1 VISRA
6 SRGGP
11 QREDVP
17 TPRTTE
23 RTESSRPAQHSDS
36 LRCPADVK
44 KHNRAYVER
53 GVLKGVHP
61 DGDARR
67 PARPAEL
74 AAGPLAP
81 GKKIPPGKERRPPS
95 QRPTAFPFARCSLT
109 SASGG
114 RGCTPSGLSLPK
126 KYESGTEDDTLVLPD
141 SLPRRRAVIHV
152 PHRPP
157 RTAVLALLY
166 FIVPPSGGRG
176 CSPSWLA
183 LPSTRP
189 SVDQRLVR
197 LVLRDSRASPD
208 GELHSPPEASNG
220 VFLLPRP
227 PPAGAASVF
236 GRRRRFVISSV
247 LDRTHRFRSLYGLCT
262 ALRGEPRR
270 PLLHSARF
278 VIPSESSRDESSFVT
293 LSSRA
298 RARAPL
304 I

>member
-1 VISRA
+1 MR
-6 SRGGP
+6 
-11 QREDVP
+11 DVP
-17 TPRTTE
+17 QDRL
-23 RTESSRPAQHSDS
+23 SSRRGRSRRGKRSPRGMSVVPPAKDP
-36 LRCPADVK
+36 RCSPC
-44 KHNRAYVER
+44 
-53 GVLKGVHP
+53 
-61 DGDARR
+61 
-67 PARPAEL
+67 
-74 AAGPLAP
+74 
-81 GKKIPPGKERRPPS
+81 
-95 QRPTAFPFARCSLT
+95 ARCSPRPP
-109 SASGG
+109 G
-114 RGCTPSGLSLPK
+114 TPSGLSLPK

-278 VIPSESSRDESSFVT
+278 VIPSESSRDESSFVS
-293 LSSRA
+293 LSSRE